1 MPAVRGDGMR
11 GLAVFISDIR
21 NCKSKEAEIK
31 RINKEL
37 ANIRSKFKGD
47 KTLDGYQ
54 KKKYVCKLLFI
65 FLLGHDIDFGH
76 MEAVNL
82 LSSNK
87 YTEKQIGYLFISV
100 LVNTNSDLIRLIIQ
114 SIKNDLASRNP
125 IHVNLALQC
134 IANIGSKEMAET
146 FGTEIP
152 KLLVSGD
159 TMDVVKQSA
168 ALCLLR
174 LLRTCPEVI
183 PSGEWTSRIIHL
195 LNDQHLGVV
204 TAAASLIEALVK
216 RNTDEYKGCVSLAV
230 SRLSRIVT
238 ASYTDLQDYTYYF
251 VPAPWLSVKL
261 LRLLQNYPPPEDAGV
276 RGRLTECLETILNKA
291 QEPPKSKKVQ
301 HSNAKNAVLFEAI
314 SLIIHADSDA
324 TLLVRGC
331 NQLGQFLSHRETN
344 LRYLALESL
353 CLLATSEFSH
363 DSVKKHQETVI
374 NALKTERDVSVR
386 QRAVDLLYAMCDKSN
401 AEEIVQEM
409 LNYLETA
416 DYSIREEM
424 VLKVAILAEKYA
436 TDYTWYVDVI
446 LNLIRIAGDY
456 VSDEVWFRVIQ
467 IVINRDDVQGYA
479 AKTVFEAL
487 QAPACHENMVKV
499 GSYVLGEFGN
509 LIAGDQRS
517 SPAVQFQLLHSK
529 YHLCSANTR
538 ALLLTTYVKFVN
550 LFPEIK
556 HLIQDV
562 FKADN
567 NLRSADAELQ
577 QRASEYLQL
586 SIVASTDVL
595 ATVLEEMPPFPERES
610 SILAIL
616 KKKKPGRV
624 AEPGSAGSDGTTP
637 KERKSPALSA
647 LTNHSN
653 HNTSGQSNDLL
664 GLASPSAPTTTQ
676 NPAPLVDMLA
686 DVFSSASPPSVNNGF
701 GSSFQPIDNLKKFA
715 CKNNGVLFENDLL
728 QIGVKSEFRQ
738 NLGRIALYFGNK
750 TSFALQGF
758 SSSVGTPGD
767 LATKLILQVKPVDV
781 NVDAGAQIQQLV
793 NVECVDEFLE
803 YPTLTILFLYN
814 GVQQRLSL
822 KLPLTINKFFE
833 PTEMNSEAFF
843 SRWKNLS
850 GSNQEAQKIF
860 QATQPIDASH
870 IRTKLIGTGMKLLDG
885 IDPNPENYVSA
896 GIIHSRTQQI
906 GCLLRLEPNRQA
918 QMYRLTIRSSKD
930 SVAKLICDLLCDQF

>member
-624 AEPGSAGSDGTTP
+624 AEPGSAGSDGATP
-637 KERKSPALSA
+637 KERKSPALNA
-647 LTNHSN
+647 VANHSN
-653 HNTSGQSNDLL
+653 HSTSGQSNDLL
-664 GLASPSAPTTTQ
+664 GLASPSAPTTTP

-896 GIIHSRTQQI
+896 GIIHTRTQQI